1 MSREPALPRTL
12 LSWTVQ
18 GEWRAHPVRTL
29 VAVLAI
35 AVGVALG
42 FAVHLVNRS
51 ALAEFD
57 TAVRSVS
64 GAADLRIEA
73 VSAAGF
79 DEGLYPKIARLP
91 ELSAISPV
99 VEIAARTADGRNLTI
114 LGLDPLRA
122 ARVTPALAAGASP
135 AFGAGAGVARE
146 DAVWLSPALAGSAG
160 AGAGAGLEVQAAGRK
175 VTLPV
180 AGGLPSV
187 EASRRLA
194 VGDIAAVQQAFG
206 RIGRLDRLDLVITPG
221 VSRAAAERA
230 IAGVLP
236 VDARL
241 ASPEA
246 ESRRSGDLSRAYRV
260 NLGMLAMVALLT
272 GGFLVFSA
280 QSLSIARRRP
290 AFALLQVLGLE
301 RRGLFLQVLAEGAV
315 LGVLGAAIGL
325 ATGAGL
331 AWGVLD
337 LLGGDLGGGY
347 FSDSR
352 PALDVSLPWMAGHG
366 LLGVIVAL
374 AGSLLPALNAARI
387 PPAQALKSAG
397 EAGDSAHRPPLAPAL
412 ILGGCGIAAA
422 FAPPVAGLPL
432 FGYAAIALILAGGVA
447 AMPWL
452 ARVMI
457 SPLARISAP
466 VPMRLAAARL
476 AGAPDQAAVALCGLV
491 ASAGLMAAMGLMVA
505 SFRGSV
511 DDWLGAILPADI
523 YLRVANAETAGLDPA
538 LQSALAGLP
547 GVQSVEPRRSL
558 TLRLAADR
566 PPVTLL
572 AIPAPGGGAPD
583 LPWRGTLRSPA
594 PGETPAWI
602 SEPLSRLYR
611 LSPGDRLDLP
621 LAGRKVTVRVAGV
634 WRDYGRQFGA
644 VALRRSDY
652 LRITGDAGANEA
664 GLVLDPGA
672 DAAGVLGN
680 IRAALPPDLAAQ
692 TEVAPSAGIR
702 AAALRIFDRS
712 FAVTYALEAVAVLVG
727 VAGVA
732 ATVSAQTLARRREFG
747 MLRHVGAGKG
757 QILAMLALEG
767 AFLGAVGAVAGLALG
782 AAMGQVLIQVVN
794 PQSFNWTME
803 TRWPWG
809 LLGGLALALTLAS
822 SLTALLAGRSALSA
836 DVVRAVRE
844 DW

>member
-1 MSREPALPRTL
+1 MAPDRSLPRAL
-12 LSWTVQ
+12 LAWTVQ

-57 TAVRSVS
+57 SAVRSVS
-64 GAADLRIEA
+64 GSADLRVEA
-73 VSAAGF
+73 VSPAGF
-79 DEGLYPKIARLP
+79 DEALYPRIARLP
-91 ELSAISPV
+91 VLAAVSPV
-99 VEIAARTADGRNLTI
+99 VEVAARTPDGRALTV

-122 ARVTPALAAGASP
+122 ARVTPALAAGAGP
-135 AFGAGAGVARE
+135 AFGAGGGGARE
-146 DAVWLSPALAGSAG
+146 DAAWLSPALGADARAGVIEVRAG
-160 AGAGAGLEVQAAGRK
+160 GRK
-175 VTLPV
+175 VQLPV
-180 AGGLPSV
+180 AGGLPS
-187 EASRRLA
+187 ADPGRRLA
-194 VGDIAAVQQAFG
+194 VADIAAVQQHFG
-206 RIGRLDRLDLVITPG
+206 RIGRVSRLDILLAPG
-221 VSRAAAERA
+221 ASAADARAAITA
-230 IAGVLP
+230 VLP
-236 VDARL
+236 ADARL
-241 ASPEA
+241 STPET
-246 ESRRSGDLSRAYRV
+246 ESRRTGDLSRAYRV

-290 AFALLQVLGLE
+290 AFALLRVLGLQ
-301 RRGLFLQVLAEGAV
+301 RRGLFLQVLAEGSI
-315 LGVLGAAIGL
+315 LGL
-325 ATGAGL
+325 AGSLAGLAAGAGL
-331 AWGVLD
+331 AWAVLG

-347 FSDSR
+347 FSGSR
-352 PALDVSLPWMAGHG
+352 PALEISPGWAALHG
-366 LLGVIVAL
+366 ALGLAVAL
-374 AGSLLPALNAARI
+374 AGSLLPALEASGV
-387 PPAQALKSAG
+387 PPARALKSSG
-397 EAGDSAHRPPLAPAL
+397 EAGDPRRRPPLAPAL
-412 ILGGCGIAAA
+412 ALGAAGLAAA

-452 ARVMI
+452 ARMMI
-457 SPLARISAP
+457 GPLAGLPAP
-466 VPMRLAAARL
+466 VPVRLAAARL

-511 DDWLGAILPADI
+511 DDWLVAILPSDV
-523 YLRVANAETAGLDPA
+523 YLRVADAETAGLDPG
-538 LQSALAGLP
+538 LQSALAALP
-547 GVQSVEPRRSL
+547 GVDRVEPRRSL

-572 AIPAPGGGAPD
+572 AVPAPADAAPD
-583 LPWRGTLRSPA
+583 LPWRRAPTPVA
-594 PGETPAWI
+594 PGEVPAWI

-611 LSPGDRLDLP
+611 LSPGDVLELP
-621 LAGRKVTVRVAGV
+621 LAGHPVRVRVAGV

-644 VALRRSDY
+644 VALRRTDY
-652 LRITGDAGANEA
+652 LRLTGDAGANEA
-664 GLVLDPGA
+664 GIVLAAGA
-672 DAAGVLGN
+672 DRAQTLER
-680 IRAALPPDLAAQ
+680 IRQALPPDLADQ
-692 TEVAPSAGIR
+692 TEVAPSAQIR

-794 PQSFNWTME
+794 PQSFNWTMD

-822 SLTALLAGRSALSA
+822 SLTALLAGRSALSSDA
-836 DVVRAVRE
+836 VRAVRE

>member
-1 MSREPALPRTL
+1 MPPDAALPRTL
-12 LSWTVQ
+12 LSWMVR

-64 GAADLRIEA
+64 GGADLRIEA
-73 VSAAGF
+73 VSARGF
-79 DEGLYPKIARLP
+79 DEALYPRIARLP
-91 ELSAISPV
+91 ALSAASPV
-99 VEIAARTADGRNLTI
+99 VEIAARTSDGRSLTV

-122 ARVTPALAAGASP
+122 ARVTPALAAGAG
-135 AFGAGAGVARE
+135 AGFGAAAGPGRE
-146 DAVWLSPALAGSAG
+146 DAVWLSPALVGG
-160 AGAGAGLEVQAAGRK
+160 AGKVLEVREGGRRID
-175 VTLPV
+175 LPV

-187 EASRRLA
+187 EAGRRLA
-194 VGDIAAVQQAFG
+194 VGDIAAVQQAFD
-206 RIGRLDRLDLVITPG
+206 RIGRLNRLDLRIAPG
-221 VSRAAAERA
+221 VSQGEAERA
-230 IAGVLP
+230 VAALLP
-236 VDARL
+236 ADARL
-241 ASPEA
+241 STPEA
-246 ESRRSGDLSRAYRV
+246 ESRRSGDLSRASRV

-290 AFALLQVLGLE
+290 AFALLQVLGLP

-315 LGVLGAAIGL
+315 LGVLGAGLGL
-325 ATGAGL
+325 AAGAGL
-331 AWGVLD
+331 AGAVLS
-337 LLGGDLGGGY
+337 LLGGDLGGGF
-347 FSDSR
+347 FSESR
-352 PALDVSLPWMAGHG
+352 PALDISPGWTVLHG
-366 LLGVIVAL
+366 ALGLAVAL
-374 AGSLLPALNAARI
+374 AGSLLPALDAARI

-397 EAGDSAHRPPLAPAL
+397 ESGDPGRSPPLVPAL
-412 ILGGCGIAAA
+412 ALGAAGLAAA
-422 FAPPVAGLPL
+422 FAPPIAGLPL
-432 FGYAAIALILAGGVA
+432 LGYASIALILAAGVA

-452 ARVMI
+452 ARRMI
-457 SPLARISAP
+457 SPLTWIAAP
-466 VPMRLAAARL
+466 VPVRLAAARL

-491 ASAGLMAAMGLMVA
+491 ASASLMAAMGMMVA

-511 DDWLGAILPADI
+511 DDWLGAILPADV
-523 YLRVANAETAGLDPA
+523 YLRVADAETAGLDPA
-538 LQSALAGLP
+538 LQSALAALP
-547 GVQSVEPRRSL
+547 GVKSMEARRSV

-566 PPVTLL
+566 PPVILL
-572 AIPAPGGGAPD
+572 AVPAPAEGTPD
-583 LPWRGTLRSPA
+583 LPWRGA
-594 PGETPAWI
+594 PRRVAEGATPAWI

-611 LSPGDRLDLP
+611 LSPGDALDLP
-621 LAGRKVTVRVAGV
+621 LAGRTVKVQVAGV

-652 LRITGDAGANEA
+652 LRITSDAGANEG
-664 GLVLDPGA
+664 GLFLQPGA
-672 DAAGVLGN
+672 DRGEVLGR
-680 IRAALPPDLAAQ
+680 IRKALPPDLAAQ
-692 TEVAPSAGIR
+692 TEVAPSAEIR
-702 AAALRIFDRS
+702 RAALRIFDRS

-747 MLRHVGAGKG
+747 MLRHVGAGRG

-809 LLGGLALALTLAS
+809 LLGGLALSLTLAS

-836 DVVRAVRE
+836 DAVRAVRE